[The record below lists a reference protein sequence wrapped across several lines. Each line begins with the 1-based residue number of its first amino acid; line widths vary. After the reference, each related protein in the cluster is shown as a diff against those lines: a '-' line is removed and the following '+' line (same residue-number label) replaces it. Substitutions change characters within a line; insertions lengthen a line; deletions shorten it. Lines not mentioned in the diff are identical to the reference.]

1 MKEFTTSDIFGTAI
15 EWSSVRTVKV
25 TIPDDVIERIQVAR
39 GLLNSAD
46 FINHITINAGKSEVV
61 QYENYYDHD
70 EPLEELKYDD
80 LEYFR
85 ISVEEIK
92 VYDNASYY
100 IMHNKH
106 TSDFLE
112 VEIPE

>member
-1 MKEFTTSDIFGTAI
+1 MKEFITSDIFGTAI
-15 EWSSVRTVKV
+15 EWSSVITVKV
-25 TIPDDVIERIQVAR
+25 TIPDDVVEKIQVAR
-39 GLLNSAD
+39 DVVKSAD
-46 FINHITINAGKSEVV
+46 FINHIAINAGKSEVV
-61 QYENYYDHD
+61 QYGNYADDD
-70 EPLEELKYDD
+70 EPLEELEYDD

-85 ISVEEIK
+85 MSTEEIK
-92 VYDNASYY
+92 VYGNASYY